1 MKRSTLLRLLMVV
14 MLVASMAFTIAAYAQ
29 EETPAAEGETTAEQ
43 ASEPAAEAEA
53 QEVGGEEAGQE
64 GVTEEAEA
72 VNPLTPLGINMG
84 FLLAQ
89 MLNFLLLFGLLSV
102 VLWRPL
108 MNMLDNRAI
117 KIQKGLEDA
126 AKAASERR
134 NAEAEAEK
142 ILSAARADAARVVEE
157 ARSRGEEV
165 ARGVEAEA
173 RSEAEAIRT
182 DARARAT
189 EERDRQLADVRTQ
202 VAAISVALAQRLIG
216 DSLDAKRQQ
225 ALIDDFFA
233 KVPADARS
241 LAGQNVEVVSALPLT
256 DAEKAQIQSQTG
268 AASTTYSVDPNIL
281 GGLVLR
287 TDQRVVDGSVRSN
300 LNNLAARLR

>member
-1 MKRSTLLRLLMVV
+1 
-14 MLVASMAFTIAAYAQ
+14 MAFTIAAYAQ

-72 VNPLTPLGINMG
+72 VNPLTPLGINVG

-126 AKAASERR
+126 AKAAS
-134 NAEAEAEK
+134 
-142 ILSAARADAARVVEE
+142 
-157 ARSRGEEV
+157 
-165 ARGVEAEA
+165 
-173 RSEAEAIRT
+173 
-182 DARARAT
+182 
-189 EERDRQLADVRTQ
+189 
-202 VAAISVALAQRLIG
+202 
-216 DSLDAKRQQ
+216 
-225 ALIDDFFA
+225 
-233 KVPADARS
+233 
-241 LAGQNVEVVSALPLT
+241 
-256 DAEKAQIQSQTG
+256 
-268 AASTTYSVDPNIL
+268 
-281 GGLVLR
+281 
-287 TDQRVVDGSVRSN
+287 
-300 LNNLAARLR
+300 